1 MRPNADPSACP
12 PGKAFYGRAVV
23 VLKDDDGE
31 IELDGILI
39 RQFPDSVRSHYLEDA
54 DDYMHSLPWLVIPK
68 DEGEVYRAAD
78 KSVYL
83 LHSLGET
90 RELWEE
96 DLPSTKQLREAFD
109 AVMETKPRNRGPAF
123 KAVRKLILDT
133 INGSSADAIDPYASC
148 DTWEGRAVILA
159 RDSIQDRRTIAF
171 LHNELGSAEGA
182 LEDAQWM
189 LSEAQKELSQKMS
202 YIEALTQRVRDLE
215 SQVQSS
221 SN

>member
-109 AVMETKPRNRGPAF
+109 AVMETKPRNRQPAF
-123 KAVRKLILDT
+123 KAVKQLILDS
-133 INGSSADAIDPYASC
+133 INGSSADAINPYAGC
-148 DTWEGRAVILA
+148 DTWEGRAAILA

-171 LHNELGSAEGA
+171 LRNEIGHAEGS
-182 LEDAQWM
+182 LEDTQSM
-189 LSEAQKELSQKMS
+189 LDEARQELDQKMS
-202 YIEALTQRVRDLE
+202 YIEALTQRVQQLE
-215 SQVQSS
+215 SQLQSPQA
-221 SN
+221 